1 MNLTQKDKN
10 WLMEIG
16 FKRVNTNY
24 PELVYNLDGGVYLRV
39 KLNGSVWMNNRP
51 LHCPSLSTLL
61 NILNICQCRQ
71 GDVQIRR
78 LCDVCLMTKLELEE
92 KRIRKNGKKKSSRK
106 ESPPKTNQ
114 TPG

>member
-1 MNLTQKDKN
+1 MNLSQDDKN
-10 WLMEIG
+10 WLIRIG

-61 NILNICQCRQ
+61 NILNICQCQ
-71 GDVQIRR
+71 DGR
-78 LCDVCLMTKLELEE
+78 LTIICDVCLMAKLKSEE
-92 KRIRKNGKKKSSRK
+92 RRIRKNGKKKSPSK
-106 ESPPKTNQ
+106 EGPPKTNQ